1 MAGQTLGEAGSDAGI
16 TLPKRFPLV
25 VAPSN
30 RDDSTAKDA
39 RLVNCYMERAESGET
54 WVIKRPG
61 LDEQSRPPAAN
72 AAGSGVYNWR
82 GDLYSVFGTVF
93 YVNGVATGGAV
104 NGAGGVYRFS
114 SCLGATPRLQLGNGV
129 KAYNY
134 DSGGGLVEITDAD
147 FPTSFV
153 KGWAYL
159 DTTTYVIKSDAS
171 IQGSGINDTV
181 NWDALNTLTGQIE
194 PDRGVAGAKQ
204 MVYVVEF
211 KEWTTEI
218 FYDAANATGSPL
230 SPVQGAKVNWGCVS
244 QDSVQELDDTLVW
257 VGAGKSSAIQ
267 VIAMAGLKAQVVST
281 KAIERLLQGATWTA
295 GQVFSWQMKKGG
307 HHFYVLTLKT
317 DNLTLALD
325 LKEGT
330 WWQMT
335 DVDGNYFPIVAA
347 TYDSSHRPVLQH
359 ETNGR
364 LYLASDSYLDDDG
377 SLITVD
383 IYTPNFDGGTR
394 RNKQMNFLEF
404 IGDQTTGSELQV
416 RNNDKDYAADAWTTF
431 RKVDLSQIR
440 PTLTACGTFRRRAY
454 NLRHRGLTRF
464 RIQAME
470 MQLALGTL

>member
-39 RLVNCYMERAESGET
+39 RLVNCYMERSESGET
-54 WVIKRPG
+54 WVVKRPG
-61 LDEQSRPPAAN
+61 LDEQSRPPAGN

-82 GDLYSVFGTVF
+82 GNLYSVFGAVF
-93 YVNGVATGGAV
+93 YKDGVATGGAV
-104 NGAGGVYRFS
+104 DATGGVYRFS
-114 SCLGATPRLQLGNGV
+114 SNLGATPKLQLGNGV

-134 DSGGGLVEITDAD
+134 DASNGLVLISDAD
-147 FPTSFV
+147 FPTSFC

-159 DTTTYVIKSDAS
+159 DTTTYVVKSDAS

-204 MVYVVEF
+204 MVYVIEF
-211 KEWTTEI
+211 KEWTTEV

-325 LKEGT
+325 LKEGI

-335 DVDGNYFPIVAA
+335 DVDGNYFPIVSA

-404 IGDQTTGSELQV
+404 IADQTTGSELQV
-416 RNNDKDYAADAWTTF
+416 RNNDKDYDASSWTTY